1 MPVAFFQ
8 VKLSIKPIGG
18 GQANL
23 VVPKVLRDQHYHFV
37 VVKDGGEEAIIQLDA
52 SKDTLDDIGKDKACT
67 KLTAKQA
74 DTLRESYPPAR
85 LKQLFRTAAPSADE
99 AGVQS
104 AAEFAA
110 DDQGHRIVDSI
121 QTVRSGFY
129 LIDVPVVGANVPA

>member
-37 VVKDGGEEAIIQLDA
+37 VVKDGGEEAIIQIEA
-52 SKDTLDDIGKDKACT
+52 PKDTLDDIGKDKACT

-85 LKQLFRTAAPSADE
+85 LKQLFRSAAPGASGPAVLSAE
-99 AGVQS
+99 
-104 AAEFAA
+104 EYAA
-110 DDQGHRIVDSI
+110 DDQGHRIVDTI